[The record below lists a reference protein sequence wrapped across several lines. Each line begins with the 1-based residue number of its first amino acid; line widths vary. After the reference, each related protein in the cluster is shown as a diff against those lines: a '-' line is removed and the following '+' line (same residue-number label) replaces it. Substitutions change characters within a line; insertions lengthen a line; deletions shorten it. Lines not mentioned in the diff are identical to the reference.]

1 MSLNRDLLNSVLE
14 KTAFAPPM
22 ADPMAAGGAPP
33 MDPAMMGGAP
43 PMDPAMMGGAPPMD
57 PAMMG
62 GAPPM
67 DPAMAEQLMAA
78 AGGGA
83 PMDPAMGAPAPGP
96 APEQVGALAEDP
108 AASEPKVSDMTI
120 TDLQTMIADTV
131 AAALSEGNAPV
142 EGQVSEI
149 QDAIAAMKE
158 SEGAIPTDSPE
169 MPAPMMEGFDQEVEE
184 LPEMPKVASETS
196 ADEGLLLQTLNRLN
210 TLR

>member
-1 MSLNRDLLNSVLE
+1 M
-14 KTAFAPPM
+14 
-22 ADPMAAGGAPP
+22 DPAMMGGAPP

-67 DPAMAEQLMAA
+67 DPAMADQLMAA
-78 AGGGA
+78 AAGGA
-83 PMDPAMGAPAPGP
+83 PPMDPAMGAPAPGP

-108 AASEPKVSDMTI
+108 AATEPKVSDMTI

-131 AAALSEGNAPV
+131 AAALSEGNSPV